1 VQSDGRAP
9 GLLVAGTSSDAGK
22 SLVVTGLC
30 RLLARRGVSVAP
42 FKAQNMSNNS
52 MVCVDGAEIGRA
64 QYLQAQA
71 AGVEATSAMNP
82 VLLKPGSDRRA
93 HVVVRGRPAGSLEA
107 GDYATGRAKLAE
119 AAYAAYEELAD
130 RFEMIVC
137 EGAGSPAEI
146 NLREGDY
153 VNAGLARR
161 FGLPMVVVGDIDRGG
176 VFAALY
182 GTYALL
188 EEADQKLITCF
199 VINKFRGDRGVL
211 APGLEE
217 LTRRTQIPIAGVLPW
232 LEGIWLDGEDTL
244 QVGTWQRL
252 EGSAAPPDLTVAVV
266 RLPRVS
272 NLTDVDALAAEPGVD
287 VRVTADHVLLADADL
302 VVLPGSRSTVADLDW
317 LRDRGLERVLLD
329 RARRGAAVL
338 GICGGYQMLGATVLD
353 EMESGR
359 GLSRGLGLLPVKVAF
374 HRDKTLGR
382 PSGTW
387 RGRPVHAYEIH
398 HGVADVQGEAE
409 PFLDGCRVGSV
420 WGTMWHGTLENDGF
434 RRAWLAEI
442 AASAGSVWRPHPEA
456 PAYAARREA
465 MIDTLANA
473 LEAHLDLDLL
483 LAGTRLGRP

>member
-1 VQSDGRAP
+1 MQSDGRAA

-52 MVCVDGAEIGRA
+52 MVCIDGAEIGRA

-71 AGVEATSAMNP
+71 AGVEATSDMNP

-93 HVVVRGRPAGSLEA
+93 HVVVRGRPAGNLEA
-107 GDYATGRAKLAE
+107 GEYATGRAHLAE
-119 AAYAAYEELAD
+119 AAFAAFEELAA

-188 EEADQKLITCF
+188 DEADRKLIRSF
-199 VINKFRGDRGVL
+199 VINKFRGDLDVL
-211 APGLEE
+211 APGLDE
-217 LTRRTQIPIAGVLPW
+217 LTRRTGIPVAGVLPW

-244 QVGTWQRL
+244 QVGRWQR
-252 EGSAAPPDLTVAVV
+252 SMVPADLSVAVV

-272 NLTDVDALAAEPGVD
+272 NLTDVDALAAEPGLD
-287 VRVTADHVLLADADL
+287 VRVTTDPAVLSEADL

-317 LRDRGLERVLLD
+317 LRGQGLDRVLLD
-329 RARRGAAVL
+329 RAHRGAAVL
-338 GICGGYQMLGATVLD
+338 GICGGYQMMGSTIRD
-353 EMESGR
+353 ELESGR
-359 GLSRGLGLLPVKVAF
+359 GLSSGLGLLPIQVVF
-374 HRDKTLGR
+374 DRDKELGR
-382 PSGTW
+382 PSGMW
-387 RGRPVHAYEIH
+387 RGHRVLAYEIH
-398 HGVADVQGEAE
+398 HGIADRGGDAE

-420 WGTMWHGTLENDGF
+420 WGTMWHGTLENDAF
-434 RRAWLAEI
+434 RRAWLSEV
-442 AASAGSVWRPHPEA
+442 AASAGSAWRPEPNA
-456 PAYAARREA
+456 PAYAARRET
-465 MIDTLANA
+465 MINTLADA
-473 LEAHLDLDLL
+473 VEDHLDIDLL
-483 LAGTRLGRP
+483 LTGTRPGHP